1 MIVREEPPN
10 SRVLDMALNTGWK
23 LRRVRALAL
32 LACLMTGVTA
42 CNRRMLAVFFDIPV
56 EPAGAAAKASAR
68 GARDSVPSAKA
79 VADATP
85 AAKPF
90 VPFGGS
96 LAEDSVVPLL
106 PRDHAGNVDWTAA
119 LRSGVVRPTVSPSGV
134 DSATTRLLRFGFDFF
149 LPPGEDTTVTTW
161 FPHTG
166 HTEWM
171 ACSSCHVRL
180 FPYRRPVKLS
190 MDALFEGKYC
200 GACHGPVA
208 FPIETGCERCHPKE
222 EMAAGEAPPALLGT
236 IRLRRVSGDTLE
248 PPRSI
253 FPHWVHRA
261 RYVCA
266 TCHDQLFE
274 MKAGKAAVSMDL
286 ISQGKSCGVCHDGKR
301 AFSADCG
308 ACDRFHAPPKR
319 PTK

>member
-1 MIVREEPPN
+1 MLVRERPPN
-10 SRVLDMALNTGWK
+10 SRVPSMALKTGWK
-23 LRRVRALAL
+23 PRRVGALAL
-32 LACLMTGVTA
+32 LACLVAGATA

-56 EPAGAAAKASAR
+56 ERDGAVAKAPAR
-68 GARDSVPSAKA
+68 AGRDSVPSAKA

-119 LRSGVVRPTVSPSGV
+119 LRSGVVRPAASLSGV
-134 DSATTRLLRFGFDFF
+134 DSATTRLLRFTFDFF

-171 ACSSCHVRL
+171 ACSSCHVQL

-190 MDALFEGKYC
+190 MDALSEGKYC

-236 IRLRRVSGDTLE
+236 TRLRRVEGDTLE
-248 PPRSI
+248 PPRSV

-301 AFSADCG
+301 AFSADFG
-308 ACDRFHAPPKR
+308 ACDRCHVPPKR

>member
-1 MIVREEPPN
+1 MT
-10 SRVLDMALNTGWK
+10 LNTGGKW
-23 LRRVRALAL
+23 RRVRALAL
-32 LACLMTGVTA
+32 LGCLVTGVTA

-56 EPAGAAAKASAR
+56 EQAGTAAKVPAR
-68 GARDSVPSAKA
+68 AVHDSMPA
-79 VADATP
+79 VKTAPDAAP
-85 AAKPF
+85 PAKPF
-90 VPFGGS
+90 TPFGGL
-96 LAEDSVVPLL
+96 LAQDSVVPML
-106 PRDHAGNVDWTAA
+106 PRDHAGNIDWTAA
-119 LRSGVVRPTVSPSGV
+119 LRSGVVRPAASLLGV
-134 DSATTRLLRFGFDFF
+134 DSATTRLLRFTFDFF

-180 FPYRRPVKLS
+180 FPYRRPLKMS
-190 MDALFEGKYC
+190 MDALMEGKYC

-222 EMAAGEAPPALLGT
+222 EMPAGEAPPTLLGT
-236 IRLRRVSGDTLE
+236 TRLRRVEGDTLD

-261 RYVCA
+261 RFVCA

-286 ISQGKSCGVCHDGKR
+286 ISQGKACGVCHDGKR
-301 AFSADCG
+301 AFSAEFG
-308 ACDRFHAPPKR
+308 ACDRCHVPSKR
-319 PTK
+319 PAQ